1 MARYHVD
8 CQIRAQVP
16 GINSNIK
23 SKSPRRTIIK
33 QKNKLFRVNSE
44 TGVAFRAVAELMNI
58 DGDELLQELMSSYV
72 ASVQCSIADIAY
84 KYPAF
89 SDRFPFVEAPQKQ
102 VNLLR

>member
-1 MARYHVD
+1 MARYHVN

-23 SKSPRRTIIK
+23 SKPKEDIIK
-33 QKNKLFRVNSE
+33 QKTKLFRVNSE
-44 TGVAFRAVAELMNI
+44 TGVAFRAVAELINV
-58 DGDELLQELMSSYV
+58 DSDELLQHLMSNYV
-72 ASVQCSIADIAY
+72 ASVQCSIADIAH

-89 SDRFPFVEAPQKQ
+89 SDRYPFVESPQKQ